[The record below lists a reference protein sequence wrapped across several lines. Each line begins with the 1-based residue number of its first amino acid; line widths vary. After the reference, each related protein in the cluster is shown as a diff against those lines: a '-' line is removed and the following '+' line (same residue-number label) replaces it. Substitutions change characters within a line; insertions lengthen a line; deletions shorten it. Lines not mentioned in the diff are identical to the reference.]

1 MTPTRSVVHLLNVF
15 ATRMEIDHAP
25 ADAIKAI
32 KLFTGDR
39 TIRRAEKR
47 DYHGAQVRADEDR
60 RTERQR
66 TLFAMLPPGN
76 AVDRLREAMLQRAYD
91 LLWDGDPLGC
101 DALIEFLP
109 SADVD
114 RMMNAWSSDFDGDAQ
129 KSKWH
134 GGQDAP

>member
-1 MTPTRSVVHLLNVF
+1 MKRTRSLVHLLNVF

-25 ADAIKAI
+25 QDAIKAM
-32 KLFTGDR
+32 KLFAGDR

-47 DYHGAQVRADEDR
+47 DYHGEAAKREDDQR
-60 RTERQR
+60 IGRQR
-66 TLFAMLPPGN
+66 TLFATLPPSN
-76 AVDRLREAMLQRAYD
+76 AVDRLRETMLQRAYD
-91 LLWDGDPLGC
+91 LLWDGDPHGC

-114 RMMNAWSSDFDGDAQ
+114 RMMNAWSDDFDGELP

-134 GGQDAP
+134 GVAA

>member
-1 MTPTRSVVHLLNVF
+1 MIATRSVVHLLQVF

-25 ADAIKAI
+25 ADATKAI
-32 KLFTGDR
+32 KLFAQDR

-47 DYHGAQVRADEDR
+47 DYHGDER
-60 RTERQR
+60 RVEHERRIEHQR

-76 AVDRLREAMLQRAYD
+76 AVDRLRETMLQRAYD

-114 RMMNAWSSDFDGDAQ
+114 RMMNAWSSDFDGDEPR
-129 KSKWH
+129 SKWH
-134 GGQDAP
+134 GGQDA